1 MLEDLQVLLKK
12 EISAMREILAN
23 MHQEELSLM
32 IGDQNTLRIV
42 LDERSKLLAQL
53 SDLRLARMEISKT
66 LENSTELAVHCEIL
80 SLRDQILALVERMNF
95 QNLRNVFLFNQGVR
109 PGEIPA
115 SNPMMQPQR
124 PKKKGIL
131 ATYPRKE

>member
-12 EISAMREILAN
+12 EISAMREVLAN

-32 IGDQNTLRIV
+32 LGDQNTLRLI
-42 LDERSKLLAQL
+42 LDERSKLLAAL
-53 SDLRLARMEISKT
+53 SDLRLARIEISKKIET
-66 LENSTELAVHCEIL
+66 GGDLTAHCEIL
-80 SLRDQILALVERMNF
+80 SLRDQILALIERMNF

-109 PGEIPA
+109 PSELPRPSSSA
-115 SNPMMQPQR
+115 EPQR
-124 PKKKGIL
+124 PKKKGLL